1 MSAAGYDPSSE
12 LVLRGTVSE
21 SRDGFLKVRLPFG
34 VVRIEVGQAMSDFA
48 IGLGQTVEVTA
59 CKRQND
65 QGQWFVAR
73 EVCTAAGTIVLRDPR
88 GVPVN

>member
-21 SRDGFLKVRLPFG
+21 SRGGFLKVRLPFG
-34 VVRIEVGQAMSDFA
+34 VVRIEVGQAMSDSA
-48 IGLGQTVEVTA
+48 ISLGQTVEVIA

-73 EVCTAAGTIVLRDPR
+73 EVRTAAGTLVLRDPR